1 MRVGAQLLLTFLLN
15 ASWQIALVVAFAAAC
30 DWLLRGTAARYR
42 HGLWIAALALA
53 FVLPL
58 LGPARL
64 IKTLVSSK
72 PQPVEVSAAP
82 VFVTWIYSPDLDSVE
97 PPATEK
103 SAALRAVEPARRNF
117 LASGIHLNKR
127 VATLLVALYG
137 LFLLYRAGQL
147 VLAWRRTKTIVQSAY
162 ECKFPA
168 QVKTIVDKCQ
178 TAIGVRRV
186 RILCSTSVPV
196 PITVGILKPLIVLP
210 EGLLHDVDEEVLT
223 SAIGH
228 ELVHV
233 ARRDYLTNLIY
244 EFIYLPLSFHPAAAL
259 LRRRIKQTRELCC
272 DEAVATKLLRAEA
285 YARSLVR
292 LIGSAP
298 LERRLAVDTTIG
310 ISESDILEVRIMS
323 LLKTPKLTA
332 RRKRLLLIT
341 ASLLLVAPCVA
352 ATSFALTFDIDRQEP
367 SVAPQSAEKIDRQAQ
382 QRVREE
388 LKRAVIDLKEK
399 AKAAPEAQR
408 PELEARL
415 REVQQNLEEVER
427 LRPDAEARLREV
439 QQSLELHNRML
450 QEYYRQNPEQAQKRL
465 DELRTTLAQLAKDR
479 PVDEARMKEA
489 REKIAEMERLYTPER
504 EREVQQ
510 GMAEM
515 PKAQTDRKPRVIYH
529 IEPEYTP
536 DAREK
541 KIEGT
546 VALTLTI
553 DEQGLPQNIQVT
565 RPLYPSLDQSAI
577 EAARKMRFEP
587 AMKDGQPVSKTL
599 SIEMHFQMEPGKLNL
614 QREIEDRAKRE
625 IEERAKA
632 EVGLGL
638 EMKRRRDLEQRGE
651 ERARKQA
658 ELVRDAT
665 LSMDRAI
672 QIATSQVPGKVL
684 ACSLGRDGD
693 KVFYHVVIIGAD
705 GDKSTT
711 TYVWVSATDGQI
723 LKTEKEE
730 RKEETAMERGPGA
743 QIRGGVLNGSAT
755 ILPQP
760 VYPLI
765 ARQANAS
772 GAVNVEIMIDE
783 GGNVMAAHA
792 VSGHP
797 LLQAAAV
804 TAARQATFKPTRLN
818 GEPVR
823 VTGLLVYN
831 FVAQ

>member
-15 ASWQIALVVAFAAAC
+15 ASWQIALVVAFASAC
-30 DWLLRGTAARYR
+30 DWLLRGMAARYR
-42 HGLWIAALALA
+42 HGLWVAALALA

-64 IKTLVSSK
+64 IKTLLSSK
-72 PQPVEVSAAP
+72 PQPVEVAAP
-82 VFVTWIYSPDLDSVE
+82 VFVTWTYSPDLDSVA

-103 SAALRAVEPARRNF
+103 PAAPVAVEPARRNF
-117 LASGIHLNKR
+117 LASGIHLNWR
-127 VATLLVALYG
+127 VARLLLALYG
-137 LFLLYRAGQL
+137 FFLLYRAVQL
-147 VLAWRRTKTIVQSAY
+147 VRAWRRTKTIVQSAY
-162 ECKFPA
+162 ECEFSG
-168 QVKTIVDKCQ
+168 QVKTIVEKCQ
-178 TAIGVRRV
+178 AAIGVGRV

-196 PITVGILKPLIVLP
+196 PITVGILNPLIILP

-233 ARRDYLTNLIY
+233 ARRDYLANLIY
-244 EFIYLPLSFHPAAAL
+244 EVIYLPLSFHPAAAL

-272 DEAVATKLLRAEA
+272 DEAVAAKLLRAET

-292 LIGSAP
+292 LIGAAP

-310 ISESDILEVRIMS
+310 ISEADILEARIMA

-341 ASLLLVAPCVA
+341 AALLLAAPCVA
-352 ATSFALTFDIDRQEP
+352 ATSFALTFDIDR
-367 SVAPQSAEKIDRQAQ
+367 PQSIAAPASVKLDRQSQ
-382 QRVREE
+382 ERMRDT
-388 LKRAVIDLKEK
+388 LKRVVSDLKEK
-399 AKAAPEAQR
+399 ARVAPESQR
-408 PELEARL
+408 PEIEARL
-415 REVQQNLEEVER
+415 REVQQNLEMHEGV
-427 LRPDAEARLREV
+427 LAQYQQTRE
-439 QQSLELHNRML
+439 EG
-450 QEYYRQNPEQAQKRL
+450 QKRIE
-465 DELRTTLAQLAKDR
+465 ELRATLAEWEKNR
-479 PVDEARMKEA
+479 PVNDARMKEA
-489 REKIAEMERLYTPER
+489 REQLAEMEKRYTSEKDREVRQAIAEM
-504 EREVQQ
+504 Q
-510 GMAEM
+510 
-515 PKAQTDRKPRVIYH
+515 KAQTDRKARLVFRVD
-529 IEPEYTP
+529 PEYTE

-546 VALTLTI
+546 VVLTLTI
-553 DEQGLPQNIQVT
+553 DHEGLPQNIHVKKS
-565 RPLYPSLDQSAI
+565 LYPSLDQSAI

-587 AMKDGQPVSKTL
+587 AMKDGQPVSMFI
-599 SIEMHFQMEPGKLNL
+599 SVEMNFQAEPGQLDA
-614 QREIEDRAKRE
+614 QREIEDRLKRE
-625 IEERAKA
+625 IEEREKA
-632 EVGLGL
+632 EVAGSF
-638 EMKRRRDLEQRGE
+638 ETRRRKDVQDRGE

-658 ELVRDAT
+658 ELVRGAT

-693 KVFYHVVIIGAD
+693 KVFYHVVIITSE
-705 GDKSTT
+705 GDKSAA

-730 RKEETAMERGPGA
+730 RREEEAAIERVPGSP
-743 QIRGGVLNGSAT
+743 ISGGVLNGKAT

-760 VYPLI
+760 VYPVI
-765 ARQANAS
+765 ARQAHAS
-772 GAVNVEIMIDE
+772 GPVIVQITIDE
-783 GGNVMAAHA
+783 TGNVMAAHA

-804 TAARQATFKPTRLN
+804 TAARQASFTTTRLN
-818 GEPVR
+818 GEPVK
-823 VTGLLVYN
+823 VAGVLVYN